1 MILSYLIHLGAWSE
15 IIPLGLVTIH
25 CGIFLHD
32 SHCGMGHKPCTQGS
46 KVVNM
51 NHILLGFF
59 LSKIGFTNQLI
70 TGTILQLD
78 EFHSAKD

>member
-15 IIPLGLVTIH
+15 IIPRDLVYP
-25 CGIFLHD
+25 LWHD
-32 SHCGMGHKPCTQGS
+32 SHCGMGHRPCTQSS